1 MKRCSTL
8 LVFRKIK
15 SKPHLLGCLNL
26 KWPPSLSKNV
36 EILEASCITNGI
48 ISGTTTLEKTTW
60 QFLKML
66 SSSALQYTSERAE
79 NSLHA
84 NTCVWVFIA
93 AFFIRAEKQKQPEY
107 LSTDEGK
114 PNVCSV
120 TQSCLTLYNPM
131 NCSPPGFSVH
141 GIFQARILE

>member
-1 MKRCSTL
+1 M
-8 LVFRKIK
+8 
-15 SKPHLLGCLNL
+15 
-26 KWPPSLSKNV
+26 
-36 EILEASCITNGI
+36 
-48 ISGTTTLEKTTW
+48 
-60 QFLKML
+60 
-66 SSSALQYTSERAE
+66 
-79 NSLHA
+79 
-84 NTCVWVFIA
+84 FIA

-141 GIFQARILE
+141 GIFQARILEWVAIFLLQAGVEYGDK